1 MQGPIGWA
9 QCLPIRRIAQEQI
22 RLGAWGT
29 RVLIELHRFGH
40 LRQRAVA
47 CLGQED
53 VGKENAQSAGVDFPF
68 PHFPVAVPDLKFI

>member
-1 MQGPIGWA
+1 M
-9 QCLPIRRIAQEQI
+9 
-22 RLGAWGT
+22 
-29 RVLIELHRFGH
+29 IELHRFGH

-68 PHFPVAVPDLKFI
+68 PHFPVAAPDLKFI